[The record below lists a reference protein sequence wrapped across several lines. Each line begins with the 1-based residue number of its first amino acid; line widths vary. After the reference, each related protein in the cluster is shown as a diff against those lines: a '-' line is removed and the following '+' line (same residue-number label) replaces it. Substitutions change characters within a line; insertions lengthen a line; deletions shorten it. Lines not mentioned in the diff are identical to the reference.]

1 MGAEELDGTVI
12 VSTAV
17 GSKATPM
24 QTSCERDEKQQLM
37 QRKLRR
43 KLRQMSEVSSEK
55 AMVEGPRKVNADY
68 TKAD

>member
-12 VSTAV
+12 VSMAV
-17 GSKATPM
+17 GSKVMLM

-43 KLRQMSEVSSEK
+43 ELRKMSEVSSEK

>member
-1 MGAEELDGTVI
+1 MDGTVI
-12 VSTAV
+12 VSMAV
-17 GSKATPM
+17 GSKVMLM

-43 KLRQMSEVSSEK
+43 KQMQMSEVSSEK

>member
-1 MGAEELDGTVI
+1 MDGTVI
-12 VSTAV
+12 VSMAV

-37 QRKLRR
+37 QRKLGL
-43 KLRQMSEVSSEK
+43 KPMQMSEVSSEK
-55 AMVEGPRKVNADY
+55 AMVEGLRKVNADY

>member
-1 MGAEELDGTVI
+1 MGAEESDGTVI
-12 VSTAV
+12 VSMAV
-17 GSKATPM
+17 GSKVMLM